1 VAFVAASRDFDAIIL
16 DVDGTLYRQDPVR
29 LRIAIRLA
37 GAYLTQPLHT
47 RRAIRAIRAFRGSLE
62 ELRSTSVADQPAE
75 QLRRTAERT
84 SLSEEQVR
92 SLIEEWMFER
102 PLDLVGG
109 FPQKDLHRFLRLA
122 IQHDIRL
129 GVFSEYPAT
138 GKLESLGVR
147 EPFAAVVSSFDPE
160 VRRFKPDPAG
170 FLRVATLLGS
180 APRRTLVIGDRDDAD
195 GAGARAAG
203 MRFLEIGGREFPSF
217 EPLCG
222 HLFGS

>member
-1 VAFVAASRDFDAIIL
+1 VAVPRNFDSIIL
-16 DVDGTLYRQDPVR
+16 DVDGTLYRQAPVR

-37 GAYLTQPLHT
+37 AACITQPLRT
-47 RRAIRAIRAFRGSLE
+47 RRAIRAIRAFRESLE
-62 ELRSTSVADQPAE
+62 KLRSTPGSDQPAE
-75 QLRRTAERT
+75 QLRLTAKRTKMPEAH
-84 SLSEEQVR
+84 VR

-109 FPQKDLHRFLRLA
+109 FPQKGLHRFLRLA
-122 IQHDIRL
+122 IQHEVRL
-129 GVFSEYPAT
+129 GVFSEYPAA

-170 FLRVATLLGS
+170 FLHAAQLLGS
-180 APRRTLVIGDRDDAD
+180 SPGRTLVIGDRDDAD

-203 MRFLEIGGREFPSF
+203 MQYLRIGGRDFPSF

-222 HLFGS
+222 HLFED

>member
-1 VAFVAASRDFDAIIL
+1 VAAPRDFDSIIL

-29 LRIAIRLA
+29 LRIAMRLA
-37 GAYLTQPLHT
+37 GACVTQPLRT
-47 RRAIRAIRAFRGSLE
+47 KRAIRAIRAFRGCLE
-62 ELRSTSVADQPAE
+62 ELRSTGVADQPAE
-75 QLRRTAERT
+75 QLRRTAEKT
-84 SLSEEQVR
+84 EIPEELVR
-92 SLIEEWMFER
+92 SLIEEWMFKR

-109 FPQKDLHRFLRLA
+109 FPQKGLHRFLRLA
-122 IQHDIRL
+122 IQHEVRL
-129 GVFSEYPAT
+129 GVFSEYPAE

-170 FLRVATLLGS
+170 FLHAARLLDT
-180 APRRTLVIGDRDDAD
+180 PPERTLVIGDRDDAD

-222 HLFGS
+222 HVFEG